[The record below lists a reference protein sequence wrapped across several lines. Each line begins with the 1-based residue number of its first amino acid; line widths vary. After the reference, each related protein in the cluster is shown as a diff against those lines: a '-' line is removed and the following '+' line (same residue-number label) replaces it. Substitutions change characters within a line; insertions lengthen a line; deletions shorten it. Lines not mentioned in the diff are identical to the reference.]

1 MLGVLVA
8 PTCEVSRVVF
18 DGLPWFVWIV
28 LGPLMLVVGLG
39 AVAAAIVVLL
49 GFVGVGSDVIHGWL
63 SSSPRYRAW
72 VRKRAHRADRAALA
86 RGEWPLA
93 KIAHDGKPSIARVWA
108 PVVAWRR
115 PEAIG
120 SEHGRYAIADEPS
133 GESVWLV
140 CVDEGYRV
148 ECGPRRW
155 SSLEAWLSEVHAR
168 AVEHWLGSGTS
179 DSAEASRHRADAG
192 TDALARLLGVSPPSP
207 SVGWRSALE
216 QLDTCGAE
224 LPYRLLSSDEARV
237 SYEEVLASYLDACD
251 FDPPLS
257 EADIVSHFPEHP
269 RARSWRL
276 IGEPFVVDHAE
287 GHEPEG
293 QDGEGEAHLFVDE
306 ENLRFVELRFAETG
320 AWRVGDFPDLESFA
334 HERFLRPAA
343 EAALM
348 RVEMR
353 WRSALGALER

>member
-1 MLGVLVA
+1 MKGALVA
-8 PTCEVSRVVF
+8 PKCEGPRAVF

-28 LGPLMLVVGLG
+28 LGPLVLVVALG

-49 GFVGVGSDVIHGWL
+49 AFVGIGSDVTLDWL
-63 SSSPRYRAW
+63 SRSPRYRAW
-72 VRKRAHRADRAALA
+72 VRKRALRADRAALA
-86 RGEWPLA
+86 RGEWSLA
-93 KIAHDGKPSIARVWA
+93 KIAHDGEPSLAQAWA

-120 SEHGRYAIADEPS
+120 SEHGRFAIADEPS
-133 GESVWLV
+133 GETVWLV
-140 CVDEGYRV
+140 GVEDGYRV
-148 ECGPRRW
+148 ECGSRRW
-155 SSLEAWLSEVHAR
+155 SSLEAWLSEVHLS

-179 DSAEASRHRADAG
+179 SSTEASRHRADAG

-207 SVGWRSALE
+207 SDGWRSALDE
-216 QLDTCGAE
+216 LDARGAE

-257 EADIVSHFPEHP
+257 EADIVSCFPDHP

-276 IGEPFVVDHAE
+276 IGEPFVVDHAQ

-293 QDGEGEAHLFVDE
+293 RDGESEAHLFVDE
-306 ENLRFVELRFAETG
+306 ETLRFVELRFAETE
-320 AWRVGDFPDLESFA
+320 AWCVGDFPDLESFV
-334 HERFLRPAA
+334 HERLLRPAA
-343 EAALM
+343 EAALA
-348 RVEMR
+348 RVELR
-353 WRSALGALER
+353 WRSVLGALEG